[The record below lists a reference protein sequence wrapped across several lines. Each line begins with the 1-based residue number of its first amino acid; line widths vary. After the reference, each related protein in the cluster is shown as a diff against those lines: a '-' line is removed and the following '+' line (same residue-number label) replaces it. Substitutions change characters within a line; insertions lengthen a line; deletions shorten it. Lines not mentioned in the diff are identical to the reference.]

1 MSSKENYKK
10 VEKTPKVAQKKKFKI
25 PHLLWLLV
33 GIIVIMSLLTYI
45 IPAGQFG
52 VDEAGNIIGTEFN
65 FIGEQTPVSLID
77 VIMLLQPGLVA
88 GAAIIMVVLASGAS
102 IQVALDSNAF
112 DVLMNWSIF
121 KLQDKGK
128 GLLISA
134 LFILMTYLGAFAG
147 TDALIAVVPIGV
159 LFAKKLK
166 LDPIVAMGV
175 TTFATMIGFGTG
187 PTKMFIPQMLMDV
200 PVFSGFGA
208 RFISMNFFMVVGLLF
223 LLRYIKKIE
232 KDPTKSTMGNT
243 DWLKNDEEFDAS
255 ELEKEQLER
264 DTHLTWRHILVL
276 LVFVMQYVIIVYVIN
291 VDPSKALAVMT
302 GVNVVGGL
310 LMGLISGMGTDGT
323 AASFG
328 KGLANMAFVG
338 FIIGLAQVVTL
349 VMNQGNITHTIVYV
363 LTKPLMG
370 LNKAISSVGIAGVIA
385 VINPLVPSA
394 SGKAAMLIPIIKP
407 VTEALNIHPQIAV
420 QAFQYGDGFTNLISP
435 ALGWTIGSAA
445 MAKVPFDKWVKW
457 VFPKVII
464 FTLLGFV
471 WLYALYT
478 IGWTGL

>member
-1 MSSKENYKK
+1 
-10 VEKTPKVAQKKKFKI
+10 
-25 PHLLWLLV
+25 
-33 GIIVIMSLLTYI
+33 
-45 IPAGQFG
+45 
-52 VDEAGNIIGTEFN
+52 
-65 FIGEQTPVSLID
+65 
-77 VIMLLQPGLVA
+77 
-88 GAAIIMVVLASGAS
+88 
-102 IQVALDSNAF
+102 
-112 DVLMNWSIF
+112 
-121 KLQDKGK
+121 
-128 GLLISA
+128 
-134 LFILMTYLGAFAG
+134 
-147 TDALIAVVPIGV
+147 
-159 LFAKKLK
+159 
-166 LDPIVAMGV
+166 
-175 TTFATMIGFGTG
+175 
-187 PTKMFIPQMLMDV
+187 
-200 PVFSGFGA
+200 
-208 RFISMNFFMVVGLLF
+208 
-223 LLRYIKKIE
+223 
-232 KDPTKSTMGNT
+232 
-243 DWLKNDEEFDAS
+243 
-255 ELEKEQLER
+255 
-264 DTHLTWRHILVL
+264 
-276 LVFVMQYVIIVYVIN
+276 MQYVIIVYVIN